1 MRDADPDRRTWRILE
16 PGGLTWRLWDG
27 EYIVFH
33 AFSGMTHY
41 LDATAGAVLELLL
54 ERPASI
60 HDLAAELESTTGT
73 AASDT
78 IHAALREVLRRFGEI
93 GLAEPVP

>member
-1 MRDADPDRRTWRILE
+1 MRGRDPDRRTWRILE
-16 PGGLTWRLWDG
+16 PGGLTWRCWDG

-60 HDLAAELESTTGT
+60 HDLAVELESTTGT

-78 IHAALREVLRRFGEI
+78 IHAALREVLRRFDEI
-93 GLAEPVP
+93 GLAEPLP